1 MRVEVPHKGAK
12 VYIYTRVSTEMQ
24 VEGYS
29 LDAQK
34 VEILKEVRRHDMVVA
49 GEYTDEG
56 RSGKSIVGRDGFQQM
71 LDDIVARKDDVS
83 FVLVYKLSRFGRNV
97 ADILGT
103 LKTMR
108 FYGVHLICVA
118 DNIDSSLESGRL
130 IISVLGAVAE
140 IERENILSQTM
151 AGRKEKARQGLFNG
165 GITPYGYK
173 LDKDT
178 GKLVVDD
185 EEAEIVRIIF
195 DKYNTTNMGFTGI
208 AK

>member
-103 LKTMR
+103 LKTMI

-165 GITPYGYK
+165 ALHLMDINLIK
-173 LDKDT
+173 IQ
-178 GKLVVDD
+178 
-185 EEAEIVRIIF
+185 AS
-195 DKYNTTNMGFTGI
+195 
-208 AK
+208 

>member
-34 VEILKEVRRHDMVVA
+34 VEILKEVRRHDMVVV

-83 FVLVYKLSRFGRNV
+83 FVLVYKLCNQSNHKRSHR
-97 ADILGT
+97 
-103 LKTMR
+103 
-108 FYGVHLICVA
+108 
-118 DNIDSSLESGRL
+118 
-130 IISVLGAVAE
+130 
-140 IERENILSQTM
+140 
-151 AGRKEKARQGLFNG
+151 
-165 GITPYGYK
+165 
-173 LDKDT
+173 
-178 GKLVVDD
+178 
-185 EEAEIVRIIF
+185 
-195 DKYNTTNMGFTGI
+195 
-208 AK
+208 

>member
-83 FVLVYKLSRFGRNV
+83 FVLVYKLSRFAVLLVVVGAKQILINT
-97 ADILGT
+97 LGT
-103 LKTMR
+103 AFFFRL
-108 FYGVHLICVA
+108 HLTIVPCVLMIPILVGIA
-118 DNIDSSLESGRL
+118 YVIPKYQFEKMSQES
-130 IISVLGAVAE
+130 VV
-140 IERENILSQTM
+140 ERI
-151 AGRKEKARQGLFNG
+151 RKE
-165 GITPYGYK
+165 
-173 LDKDT
+173 
-178 GKLVVDD
+178 
-185 EEAEIVRIIF
+185 
-195 DKYNTTNMGFTGI
+195 
-208 AK
+208 

>member
-1 MRVEVPHKGAK
+1 MKGSEKNMGVEIPHKGAK

-24 VEGYS
+24 VDGYS

-34 VEILKEVRRHDMVVA
+34 EEILKEVNRHDMIVA

-56 RSGKSIVGRDGFQQM
+56 RSGKSIIGRNGFQEM
-71 LDDIVARKDDVS
+71 LDDIVARKDGVS

-97 ADILGT
+97 ADILST

-130 IISVLGAVAE
+130 IISILGAVAE
-140 IERENILSQTM
+140 IERDNILAQTLPSR
-151 AGRKEKARQGLFNG
+151 AQRES
-165 GITPYGYK
+165 
-173 LDKDT
+173 
-178 GKLVVDD
+178 
-185 EEAEIVRIIF
+185 
-195 DKYNTTNMGFTGI
+195 
-208 AK
+208 

>member
-108 FYGVHLICVA
+108 FYGVHLICVE
-118 DNIDSSLESGRL
+118 DNIDS
-130 IISVLGAVAE
+130 
-140 IERENILSQTM
+140 
-151 AGRKEKARQGLFNG
+151 
-165 GITPYGYK
+165 
-173 LDKDT
+173 
-178 GKLVVDD
+178 
-185 EEAEIVRIIF
+185 
-195 DKYNTTNMGFTGI
+195 
-208 AK
+208 

>member
-1 MRVEVPHKGAK
+1 M
-12 VYIYTRVSTEMQ
+12 
-24 VEGYS
+24 
-29 LDAQK
+29 
-34 VEILKEVRRHDMVVA
+34 
-49 GEYTDEG
+49 
-56 RSGKSIVGRDGFQQM
+56 
-71 LDDIVARKDDVS
+71 DDIVARKDDVS

-165 GITPYGYK
+165 GITPYGYEVLRK
-173 LDKDT
+173 VLFWCLK
-178 GKLVVDD
+178 
-185 EEAEIVRIIF
+185 
-195 DKYNTTNMGFTGI
+195 I
-208 AK
+208 AKWELVYSVGLTLGNG